1 MAETAETTGITSP
14 DHARRALTE
23 ELEVLRSRR
32 REFAE
37 GLDSDDLPGD
47 RADQADAIERLSE
60 LQSIDRRI
68 DEVIRLL
75 ADGTDTDP
83 PSPSGQV
90 GVGSIVTLRY
100 PDGSTDVLRVA
111 TVIEADD
118 ATVVTADSPLGTAL
132 LGRSAGQ
139 DIDWSTPTGQREARV
154 VQVAQQ
160 PA

>member
-1 MAETAETTGITSP
+1 MAETTETTSS

-32 REFAE
+32 REFAD
-37 GLDSDDLPGD
+37 GLDSDDFPGD

-60 LQSIDRRI
+60 LQSIERRI

-75 ADGTDTDP
+75 ADGVDSDP

-90 GVGSIVTLRY
+90 GIGSVVTLHY
-100 PDGSTDVLRVA
+100 PDGTTDVLRVA
-111 TVIEADD
+111 TVVEADD
-118 ATVVTADSPLGTAL
+118 ATVVTADSPLGVAL

-154 VQVAQQ
+154 VQVSQ
-160 PA
+160 PPA